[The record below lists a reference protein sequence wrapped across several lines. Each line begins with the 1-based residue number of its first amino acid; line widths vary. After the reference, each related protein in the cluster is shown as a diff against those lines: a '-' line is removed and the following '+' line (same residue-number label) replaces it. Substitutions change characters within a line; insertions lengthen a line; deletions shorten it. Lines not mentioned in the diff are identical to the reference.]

1 MAKSEEENK
10 KTKRACVVVLGD
22 IGRSPRMQF
31 HAMSLSRAG
40 YGVDVVGYAGS
51 APHPQLALDAN
62 VRLHFLEQPPQLP
75 QGVILLTKI

>member
-40 YGVDVVGYAGS
+40 YGVDVVGCAGS